1 MELAP
6 AAIGAQQAIL
16 RQNVALSLIK
26 QNNQAQQAVVGI
38 LQDSAQNIAALSR
51 GGNVNISA

>member
-16 RQNVALSLIK
+16 KQNVALSLIK
-26 QNNQAQQAVVGI
+26 QNNQAQQAIVGI
-38 LQDSAQNIAALSR
+38 LQDSAQNVAALSR